1 MFGVDPRVARAVWT
15 VFLVAAV
22 LAAAYLAR
30 DTLFIVVLAIFLAY
44 LVYPAVRALDRRVPR
59 LSRALAAALVFLAL
73 IAIAAGLS
81 VSVGQRVSQQA
92 SALAERLPE
101 LLKDPHITDRVPL
114 PEWMEPLR
122 ARIVEVVREQVTQ
135 SGGANSMSFAR
146 RVGTSVLHFAS
157 NVVYVVIIPILGFML
172 VKDAERLRQ
181 GALRL
186 FVPGPERPLW
196 NSVLDDLN
204 EVLTAYVRAMLLL
217 SIATFCAY
225 AVVLSLMGVPYAL
238 AVAAVAG
245 PLEFIPVLGPLC
257 AAGAALL
264 VAALSGYDHLMWMV
278 LFFIAYR
285 IFQDYVLSPY
295 LMSEGI
301 EIHAGL
307 VIVGI
312 LAADDIAGVPG
323 MFLAVPFLA
332 AMKVVLEHVRR
343 NRSAAADEKGGP
355 RPASVRR

>member
-59 LSRALAAALVFLAL
+59 LSRAVAAALVFLAL
-73 IAIAAGLS
+73 IAIAVGLS

-157 NVVYVVIIPILGFML
+157 NVVYVVIIPILGFMSTPQAGCSSVSDRFREANRFPGCL
-172 VKDAERLRQ
+172 RCDVPTAACFETRSLLSTNACLFEMVPIDA
-181 GALRL
+181 ALRNEATAC
-186 FVPGPERPLW
+186 GR
-196 NSVLDDLN
+196 DMDLK
-204 EVLTAYVRAMLLL
+204 LGGKRALLL
-217 SIATFCAY
+217 ASSKGLGRAA
-225 AVVLSLMGVPYAL
+225 AEAL
-238 AVAAVAG
+238 AAEGAAVAISSSN
-245 PLEFIPVLGPLC
+245 LERCRETADSIARAYGTK
-257 AAGAALL
+257 A
-264 VAALSGYDHLMWMV
+264 VA
-278 LFFIAYR
+278 I
-285 IFQDYVLSPY
+285 
-295 LMSEGI
+295 
-301 EIHAGL
+301 
-307 VIVGI
+307 
-312 LAADDIAGVPG
+312 AADMFVPENMSG
-323 MFLAVPFLA
+323 A
-332 AMKVVLEHVRR
+332 
-343 NRSAAADEKGGP
+343 
-355 RPASVRR
+355 